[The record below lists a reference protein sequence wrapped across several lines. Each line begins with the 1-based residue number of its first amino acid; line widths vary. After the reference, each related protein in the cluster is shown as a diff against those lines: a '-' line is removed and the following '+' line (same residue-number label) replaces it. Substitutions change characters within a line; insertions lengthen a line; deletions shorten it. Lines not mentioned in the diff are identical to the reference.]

1 MKSKDFKGLALSQLR
16 GKWGRVILALLVP
29 ALVVAAVSAVTQIPV
44 QLYTAF
50 HNIAYND
57 QYNVHITP
65 SLAFFGIISYAG
77 GILTFVLSAVLAYGI
92 SKFMLMFI
100 RRGDAP
106 VGETFSGITSGG
118 EVIGRSIL
126 LSLLISVFTFLWSL
140 LFIIPGIIA
149 SFRYSM
155 AFYILADN
163 EDMTAMDAL
172 RASKEM
178 MRGNKWK
185 LFKLDLSFIGWIIL
199 SALTFG
205 IGYIFLSPY
214 MQTATANFY
223 EYLRGI
229 NDNRRDANSTAVDP
243 TVVG

>member
-1 MKSKDFKGLALSQLR
+1 MNSKDFKKLALSQLR

-29 ALVVAAVSAVTQIPV
+29 VLVIAAVGAALQIPV

-50 HNIAYND
+50 HNMVYNGR
-57 QYNVHITP
+57 YTLHYTP
-65 SLAFFGIISYAG
+65 ASAFFWIISYAG
-77 GILTFVLSAVLAYGI
+77 AILGFVLSAVFSYGI
-92 SKFMLMFI
+92 AKFLLTFI

-126 LSLLISVFTFLWSL
+126 LTLLISVFTFLWSL
-140 LFIIPGIIA
+140 LFVIPGIIA
-149 SFRYSM
+149 SYRYAM

-163 EDMTAMDAL
+163 DDMTAMDAL

-185 LFKLDLSFIGWIIL
+185 LFKLELSFIGWIIL
-199 SALTFG
+199 SALTLG
-205 IGYIFLSPY
+205 IGYIFLMPY
-214 MQTATANFY
+214 MNAATADFY

-229 NDNRRDANSTAVDP
+229 NDNRRDADSAAVDP
-243 TVVG
+243 TVI